1 MLRTYFYK
9 QKITPVGKEFY
20 KYNFLISF
28 FKNLGYTI
36 DNLTPIPIVKE
47 DIEEL
52 LDRCNKVLK
61 NPDLAKKLLP
71 TEEGSLDYDEL
82 YFYKVKTLR
91 QYIIDNLLPEFN
103 NLDLN
108 EAIMFEIWF

>member
-1 MLRTYFYK
+1 M
-9 QKITPVGKEFY
+9 I
-20 KYNFLISF
+20 
-28 FKNLGYTI
+28 FKGTI
-36 DNLTPIPIVKE
+36 DNLTSIPVVKE
-47 DIEEL
+47 DIEE
-52 LDRCNKVLK
+52 
-61 NPDLAKKLLP
+61 
-71 TEEGSLDYDEL
+71 SLDYDEL